1 MFGVVKE
8 LRALIGRLDAGRQ
21 NFVFPIPYARNCL
34 AIAAPLSVGKTTRD
48 ERRWG
53 RTRRALILRKWRDS
67 PSQAQAESPHS
78 LPETLNVNW
87 FSWGCRGLQC
97 LY

>member
-1 MFGVVKE
+1 MHLITKE
-8 LRALIGRLDAGRQ
+8 LRAILIGTLDAGRQ

-53 RTRRALILRKWRDS
+53 RTRRALILREWRDS
-67 PSQAQAESPHS
+67 PSQAEFREIFNLA
-78 LPETLNVNW
+78 
-87 FSWGCRGLQC
+87 F
-97 LY
+97 Y